1 MRITWAMHAEAASA
15 ATASSARAGLLRK
28 WSLPLRD
35 HYPTPSTSPCHDQA
49 RSGVLH
55 IRSQQLGEQPSL
67 RYLNGCNLKGC
78 FFFFFFLRKEKKKK
92 KKSVHGEKR
101 KRLRDGGST
110 FLFLWRIENWREE
123 KAAKQ
128 HFDSVPRSALSH
140 NWTCGT
146 RHRCSGLRPLP
157 RRGANPQSCWDT
169 SSRVPWSQE
178 NFWRGLQQGL
188 DFNLGLQRK
197 TGYPVRLKCTC
208 LSGRKR

>member
-67 RYLNGCNLKGC
+67 RYLNGCNLKGW

-92 KKSVHGEKR
+92 KEKCAWRKKKEVKRWRLNFLIPLKDWELEGGE
-101 KRLRDGGST
+101 SS
-110 FLFLWRIENWREE
+110 
-123 KAAKQ
+123 KAALWFSPQ
-128 HFDSVPRSALSH
+128 E
-140 NWTCGT
+140 C
-146 RHRCSGLRPLP
+146 PLP
-157 RRGANPQSCWDT
+157 QLDMWDKTQVQRPAPPPQEGCKPSELLGHEFKGALKPREFLTWT
-169 SSRVPWSQE
+169 SAGTGFQSRVAEKDWIPS
-178 NFWRGLQQGL
+178 
-188 DFNLGLQRK
+188 
-197 TGYPVRLKCTC
+197 
-208 LSGRKR
+208 

>member
-1 MRITWAMHAEAASA
+1 MRITWAMHAEAAGA
-15 ATASSARAGLLRK
+15 ATVSSAMAGLLRK

-35 HYPTPSTSPCHDQA
+35 HYPTPSASPCHDQA

-67 RYLNGCNLKGC
+67 CYLNSCNLKG
-78 FFFFFFLRKEKKKK
+78 FFFFFLFFWERKKKK

-146 RHRCSGLRPLP
+146 RPVPPPQEGCKPSELLGHEF
-157 RRGANPQSCWDT
+157 RGALKPREILMWTLAGTGFQ
-169 SSRVPWSQE
+169 SRVAEKDWIS
-178 NFWRGLQQGL
+178 
-188 DFNLGLQRK
+188 
-197 TGYPVRLKCTC
+197 
-208 LSGRKR
+208 S